1 MKITPGRKL
10 YSIFETYR
18 ILYDGLRTMKYLS
31 EARKDDLLDKQ
42 FIERIMLAVTE
53 VNGCAIC
60 SYAHTRMA
68 LESGMSNQEIAHI
81 LSGTTDDTPAD
92 QLSAILFAQHYAEN
106 RARPSEGTWQR
117 IVERYGIKKARGV
130 LAAIRIIMIGN
141 AYGIAFSSFAN
152 RFKGKPDERSSL
164 LYEIG
169 MILCGI
175 ISIPI
180 VLIHTLI
187 AAIFQIPLLRF
198 SK

>member
-1 MKITPGRKL
+1 MKIHSGRKL
-10 YSIFETYR
+10 YSIPETYR

-31 EARKDDLLDKQ
+31 EAKKEELLDKQ

-68 LESGMSNQEIAHI
+68 LESGMSNEEIAHI
-81 LSGTTDDTPAD
+81 LSGATDDIPAD
-92 QLSAILFAQHYAEN
+92 QLPAILFAQHYAEN
-106 RARPSEGTWQR
+106 RARPFEGTWQR
-117 IVERYGIKKARGV
+117 IVEHYGIKKARGI
-130 LAAIRIIMIGN
+130 LAAIRIMMIGN
-141 AYGIAFSSFAN
+141 TYGIAFSSFLN

-164 LYEIG
+164 IYEIG

-175 ISIPI
+175 VSAPV
-180 VLIHTLI
+180 VLLHALI
-187 AAIFQIPLLRF
+187 AVIFRVPLLRF